1 MRYGAWLFL
10 REKGRQTTGEGRG
23 RGTTGPRAARKLM
36 NRPVGGNSPRERG
49 ELPVSWPDLRP
60 PGGDGTTGP
69 SAIKPPSSG
78 VRSVRDGT
86 AGTGHT
92 AGGPPGRSA
101 GRGHPRTGP
110 HKESTREEAL
120 PRTILV

>member
-1 MRYGAWLFL
+1 
-10 REKGRQTTGEGRG
+10 
-23 RGTTGPRAARKLM
+23 M

-49 ELPVSWPDLRP
+49 DFPVVAGP
-60 PGGDGTTGP
+60 PTAGGGTGDWP